1 MSRSGPPA
9 VSSVA
14 SESQADSRAT
24 EGIGAHIPA
33 PVLQGIDA
41 ILASY
46 SQVLFS
52 RSKVVGLILM
62 AASFVVP
69 SVGLVGLLGVALASS
84 VAVVAGL
91 DREAVRTGVLGYNA
105 LLVFLLVGAALEPS
119 PAFWALAVVLAGLV
133 VLVHVAVGSAL
144 HWHLRL
150 PPLSLPFVLTSWVAL
165 ASVPYIRG
173 MAYRERLPA
182 LDLPAFP
189 GPEIIDTLF
198 RSLGA
203 IFLQPHWAAGAL
215 VFAAILIFSRIA
227 ALHALLGFGVAVF
240 ADAWI
245 FSFPPDFVHLYVGFN
260 FIVTAIALGGI
271 YYVPGPASMALAA
284 FGSLASG
291 MLSVAL
297 VHVLQP
303 FGLPVLSLPLVLTLF
318 VVLYALGQ
326 RGPEALPRPVDF
338 VSGSPE
344 ENLNYFRT
352 RVARF
357 RSALP
362 VRFQLPFRG
371 TWVCT
376 QGNDGEHTHQGAWRH
391 GLDFEVADR
400 EGNRHSADGKGL
412 TDWLCYRLPVTA
424 AAPGT
429 VIRIVDGLEDTAVDE
444 VDTENNWGNLVIL
457 QHAPGLYSM
466 VAHLSPGTIEV
477 AEGDFVTAGEKLGK
491 VGSSGRSP
499 VPHLHFQLQAT
510 PDVGDPTIA
519 VEFQGTVLDNGAAML
534 KARHLPVT
542 AQRVRNIARQKA
554 LAMALAFPPGQHVQ
568 VRVTTDSGTRTEEL
582 ISDIDPLGNRS
593 LVSPSRDARLW
604 FENRGDTFVVY
615 DHAGPRDGA
624 LFALYAALARMPL
637 EDAAEL
643 RWEDKLNPRRLG
655 TQPLAWLRD
664 AAAAL
669 IPPGEQ
675 GIAYIG
681 RRQEDRY
688 VVEGTSPGS
697 TGQRP
702 VRTEAVLRL
711 GQGLVSARVEVG
723 SKTVFVEVVD

>member
-1 MSRSGPPA
+1 MSRFGPPVA
-9 VSSVA
+9 LSSRLR
-14 SESQADSRAT
+14 ADAAPTSRRGT
-24 EGIGAHIPA
+24 RIPA
-33 PVLQGIDA
+33 PILQGVDA

-62 AASFVVP
+62 VASFVVP

-84 VAVVAGL
+84 VAVVVGL

-105 LLVFLLVGAALEPS
+105 LLVFLLVGAALEHS

-133 VLVHVAVGSAL
+133 VLVHVAVGTAL

-182 LDLPAFP
+182 LDLGAFP
-189 GPEIIDTLF
+189 GPEIVDTFF

-203 IFLQPHWAAGAL
+203 IFLQPHWVAGAL
-215 VFAAILIFSRIA
+215 VFGAILIFSRIA

-240 ADAWI
+240 ADAYI

-260 FIVTAIALGGI
+260 FIVTAVALGGI

-303 FGLPVLSLPLVLTLF
+303 FGLPVLSLPLVMTLF
-318 VVLYALGQ
+318 VVLYALAQ
-326 RGPEALPRPVDF
+326 RGPEARPRPVDF
-338 VSGSPE
+338 VAGSPE
-344 ENLNYFRT
+344 ENLNFFRT

-357 RSALP
+357 RSGLP
-362 VRFQLPFRG
+362 VPVQLPFRG
-371 TWVCT
+371 TWICT
-376 QGNDGEHTHQGAWRH
+376 QGNDGEHTHQGPWRH
-391 GLDFEVADR
+391 GLDFEVSDR
-400 EGNRHSADGKGL
+400 DGNRHCGEGEEL

-424 AAPGT
+424 AAAGT
-429 VIRIVDGLEDTAVDE
+429 VIRVVDGLEDTAIDE

-466 VAHLSPGTIEV
+466 VAHLSPGSLAV
-477 AEGDFVTAGEKLGK
+477 SEGDLVQAGQTLGK

-519 VEFQGTVLDNGAAML
+519 VEFQGAVVDSETPTLRS
-534 KARHLPVT
+534 RHLPQRG
-542 AQRVRNIARQKA
+542 QRVRNVSRQKA
-554 LAMALAFPPGQHVQ
+554 LAAALSLPPGQHLQ
-568 VRVTTDSGTRTEEL
+568 VRVTTEAGVRAEEL

-624 LFALYAALARMPL
+624 LFALYAALARLPL

-643 RWEDKLNPRRLG
+643 RWDDQLNPRRLG

-675 GIAYIG
+675 GIAYVG
-681 RRQEDRY
+681 RRKEDRF

-697 TGQRP
+697 AGQRP
-702 VRTEAVLRL
+702 VRTEAVVRL
-711 GQGLVSARVEVG
+711 GHGLVSAWVEVG
-723 SKTVFVEVVD
+723 ARRVTVEVVE